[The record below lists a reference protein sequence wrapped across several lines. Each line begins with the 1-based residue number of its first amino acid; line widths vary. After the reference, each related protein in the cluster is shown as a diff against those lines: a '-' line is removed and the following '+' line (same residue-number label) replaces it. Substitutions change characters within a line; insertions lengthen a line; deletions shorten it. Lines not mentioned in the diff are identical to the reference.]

1 MASAAP
7 CPPPSTEADG
17 GGLLNIERQ
26 PVLGILVSASGR
38 EVACQ
43 PITLEDLDPSR
54 KVAVRGKLVAV
65 LQPPAGLV
73 AVDGLGRQYV
83 RRLGYELGDRGVGDG
98 WACPRPD
105 WLSELAEVERRQAE
119 ADAREA
125 KHAAR
130 LQALGPEE
138 RLERECAE
146 EDLRTAQ
153 AEAECVEDEPLLGAL
168 HEIRNTLRD
177 LADLMPTGAEAPVGA
192 LAPSTLEISEAIDRL
207 AVVFRTKV
215 RDIPPPATPPAAPAP
230 PVSRSPGGTDL
241 TDLIG
246 DPVR

>member
-43 PITLEDLDPSR
+43 PITLEDLDPSH

-83 RRLGYELGDRGVGDG
+83 RRLGFELGDRGVGDG
-98 WACPRPD
+98 WACPTPD
-105 WLSELAEVERRQAE
+105 WSRELQEVERRQAE

-125 KHAAR
+125 QHAAR
-130 LQALGPEE
+130 LQALPPEE
-138 RLERECAE
+138 RLKRECDRE
-146 EDLRTAQ
+146 EFAA
-153 AEAECVEDEPLLGAL
+153 AEAEMELLEAEPSLTVLREVRDA
-168 HEIRNTLRD
+168 LRD
-177 LADLMPTGAEAPVGA
+177 LVDLVAAKAEASTGTV
-192 LAPSTLEISEAIDRL
+192 APSTLDVAEAVDRL
-207 AVVFRTKV
+207 TEVFQARTRV
-215 RDIPPPATPPAAPAP
+215 AQPPTTPPAAPAA
-230 PVSRSPGGTDL
+230 PVSRATSGTDL
-241 TDLIG
+241 TEIIG